1 MKKKRYLMIVC
12 LLSSPSFFINVEAS
26 DGGSS
31 SVGVEFYRKN
41 PAKVAPQKPSP
52 KTDAPAASPQGKAKG
67 QAGTPQGGHSGGG
80 SAQATT
86 TGSQLP
92 STGSKSQVNLSI
104 LGLALIGLVGIVHRK
119 KERHETD
126 KI

>member
-1 MKKKRYLMIVC
+1 MKKNRYLIIAC
-12 LLSSPSFFINVEAS
+12 LLFSPSFFINVEAS

-31 SVGVEFYRKN
+31 SVGIEFYQN
-41 PAKVAPQKPSP
+41 PRTPAPKDAPP
-52 KTDAPAASPQGKAKG
+52 KTDALAADSKEPTGPPQGD
-67 QAGTPQGGHSGGG
+67 QRSGG
-80 SAQATT
+80 STQTTT
-86 TGSQLP
+86 TGSKLP
-92 STGSKSQVNLSI
+92 STGSKSQANLSI

>member
-31 SVGVEFYRKN
+31 SVGIEFYQN
-41 PAKVAPQKPSP
+41 PTTPAPKDAPP
-52 KTDAPAASPQGKAKG
+52 KTDAPAADPKG
-67 QAGTPQGGHSGGG
+67 QAGTPQGDQRSGG
-80 SAQATT
+80 STQTTT

-104 LGLALIGLVGIVHRK
+104 LGLALIGLVGMVHRK
-119 KERHETD
+119 QGQHETD
-126 KI
+126 QI